1 MAEPAPLIERV
12 PPHSLE
18 AEQSTL
24 GSMLLSRSA
33 LEQGLE
39 MLRSDDFYRGAH
51 RHVFDAMADLS
62 ARDEPADTLTI
73 AEELRRMGRL
83 DAIGGTDYLFSLVNS
98 VPTAAHIDYYGRIV
112 EQHATL
118 RRLIEVAD
126 EMTQTAY
133 AAQDPV
139 DEIVDRA
146 ERLVFGVARGRTQ
159 QPFTHL
165 RPLLFEANE
174 RLEQLH
180 DSDETITGMP
190 TGFPRLNEIT
200 TGFQRGDMIIIAGRP
215 SMGKTALAL
224 NIAVNLAADRS
235 EAVALFS
242 LEMSKSQLVQRM
254 MCSEARVDAN
264 RLRSGRLRED
274 SADGENDW
282 VKIARAVGR
291 LGELPIFIDDTS
303 DISVMEMRAKCR
315 RLRAEHGL
323 ALIVVDYLQ
332 LVRGSGRAEN
342 RTQEISAIARHL
354 KGLAR
359 ELDVP
364 LMALSQLSRNVEHRD
379 DKRPRLS
386 DLRESGSIE
395 AEADLVGMLYRPKY
409 YDHGSDGDDGSN
421 DPDWAD
427 DAELIIAK
435 HRNGPTGVVPLVF
448 LRRYARFESRAEGYR
463 EF

>member
-1 MAEPAPLIERV
+1 MRTCTSV
-12 PPHSLE
+12 
-18 AEQSTL
+18 QSQE
-24 GSMLLSRSA
+24 GML
-33 LEQGLE
+33 
-39 MLRSDDFYRGAH
+39 
-51 RHVFDAMADLS
+51 
-62 ARDEPADTLTI
+62 
-73 AEELRRMGRL
+73 
-83 DAIGGTDYLFSLVNS
+83 
-98 VPTAAHIDYYGRIV
+98 PTAP
-112 EQHATL
+112 
-118 RRLIEVAD
+118 RRSSSVNW
-126 EMTQTAY
+126 T
-133 AAQDPV
+133 P
-139 DEIVDRA
+139 
-146 ERLVFGVARGRTQ
+146 ARPPKM
-159 QPFTHL
+159 PFT
-165 RPLLFEANE
+165 
-174 RLEQLH
+174 Q
-180 DSDETITGMP
+180 SDPCSTACSNRVSG
-190 TGFPRLNEIT
+190 G
-200 TGFQRGDMIIIAGRP
+200 AP
-215 SMGKTALAL
+215 S
-224 NIAVNLAADRS
+224 
-235 EAVALFS
+235 S
-242 LEMSKSQLVQRM
+242 LIYV

-264 RLRSGRLRED
+264 WLRSGRLRED

-364 LMALSQLSRNVEHRD
+364 LMALSQLSRNVEYRD